1 MITTSISSWLVC
13 VWAGRL
19 PPNHRLGRCTQ
30 DSRQTG
36 LLSFT
41 HSLAA
46 LGHQLRREG
55 AHLGLVDRTL
65 ALGLLQARVV
75 LLQRALGGKRGG
87 GRRPTT
93 AGAGAAPCPR
103 GLGASRGAPAGP
115 SQSQAAQTPASPA
128 RRPTCACRWCCGLP
142 RARARGEE
150 PRLGRGSGRAAG
162 ESCVGGALPRVASIG
177 LLRPSRMDQP
187 SKMDLRAGPFLSA
200 ITGDA
205 TREDD
210 TTGAGAEPA
219 MRLRP
224 KEAARASISEERRAA
239 RCRAITYLQKNKSG
253 KGF

>member
-1 MITTSISSWLVC
+1 MVSAWPSLCSVAGVLPARVGSLRVSSPTFSLLSLALAQGGRRAARCGVWRPTLRRRDARVGFGMAHACVSVCPAGGVFRESITRNTEMASTGTDMITTSISRWLVC

-128 RRPTCACRWCCGLP
+128 RRPTCACRWCCGFP
-142 RARARGEE
+142 
-150 PRLGRGSGRAAG
+150 
-162 ESCVGGALPRVASIG
+162 ALP
-177 LLRPSRMDQP
+177 Q
-187 SKMDLRAGPFLSA
+187 
-200 ITGDA
+200 
-205 TREDD
+205 
-210 TTGAGAEPA
+210 
-219 MRLRP
+219 
-224 KEAARASISEERRAA
+224 
-239 RCRAITYLQKNKSG
+239 SG
-253 KGF
+253 C